1 MTPSNSDLRALSARL
16 DKLESQALRWKLAA
30 MVLALL
36 SASLVLAAAKPA
48 DHIDSGVIHA
58 RTVEARD
65 FVVRDQDGQVR
76 ARLTLNSQAKTK
88 NDLIDPTVNMNAPL
102 GPVLQFYNVNGNAI
116 WTAPQEPT
124 VIPAR

>member
-1 MTPSNSDLRALSARL
+1 MTPSNSDLRALSSRL
-16 DKLESQALRWKLAA
+16 DKLESQARRWKLAA
-30 MVLALL
+30 MVFALS
-36 SASLVLAAAKPA
+36 SASLVLVAAKPA

-65 FVVRDQDGQVR
+65 FVVKDKDGQVR
-76 ARLTLNSQAKTK
+76 ARLTLNSQGGTK
-88 NDLIDPTVNMNAPL
+88 NDMSDPAINMNAPL

>member
-16 DKLESQALRWKLAA
+16 DKLESQARLCKLAA
-30 MVLALL
+30 MVFALS
-36 SASLVLAAAKPA
+36 SASLVLVAAKPA

-65 FVVRDQDGQVR
+65 FVVKDEDGQVR

-88 NDLIDPTVNMNAPL
+88 NDMSDATVNMNAPL
-102 GPVLQFYNVNGNAI
+102 DPVLQFYNVNGNAI

>member
-1 MTPSNSDLRALSARL
+1 MTPSNSDLQALSSRL
-16 DKLESQALRWKLAA
+16 DKLESQACRWKLAT
-30 MVLALL
+30 MIFAL
-36 SASLVLAAAKPA
+36 STASLVLVAAKPA

-65 FVVRDQDGQVR
+65 FVVKDEDGQVR

-88 NDLIDPTVNMNAPL
+88 NDMSDPAFNMKAPL